1 MTVNAIPATKPSTA
15 ELIRSSAI
23 DLFFEHGYE
32 ATSLRAIAGEVGIQV
47 GSLYNHLTSKE
58 SLLYS
63 IMSTIMEDLLREFD
77 SRLAVVTDSVERLR
91 AAIEVHVFFHTAR
104 AREVFIGNS
113 ELRSLTAAHR
123 RKVVKLRDQYEE
135 RFVDIIER
143 GVADGSFEAPDPKT
157 HRLGDPRRRHEH
169 VDVVPARRPA
179 AARRHRRAVHR
190 PGAQRPGKRSLAAEP
205 SDAAV
210 QPSRLRGVAPVCEA
224 AVRTFARSGARGG
237 LEGRNAIGGGTNDC
251 RKDAASGHRGG
262 AAGCRHRRRGNCS
275 GE

>member
-47 GSLYNHLTSKE
+47 GSLYNHLSSKE

-77 SRLAVVTDSVERLR
+77 ARLAVVTDSVERLR

-143 GVADGSFEAPDPKT
+143 GVADGSFQAPDAKLTAWAILAVGTSTSTWFRPDG
-157 HRLGDPRRRHEH
+157 RLQLEEIATRYTDLVLNGL
-169 VDVVPARRPA
+169 ATA
-179 AARRHRRAVHR
+179 R
-190 PGAQRPGKRSLAAEP
+190 PG
-205 SDAAV
+205 
-210 QPSRLRGVAPVCEA
+210 
-224 AVRTFARSGARGG
+224 
-237 LEGRNAIGGGTNDC
+237 
-251 RKDAASGHRGG
+251 
-262 AAGCRHRRRGNCS
+262 
-275 GE
+275 

>member
-1 MTVNAIPATKPSTA
+1 MSTLPATKPSTA

-143 GVADGSFEAPDPKT
+143 GVADGSFQAPDPKLT
-157 HRLGDPRRRHEH
+157 AWAILAVGTSTSTWFRADGRLQLEEIASLYTELVLNGLT
-169 VDVVPARRPA
+169 A
-179 AARRHRRAVHR
+179 AHA
-190 PGAQRPGKRSLAAEP
+190 
-205 SDAAV
+205 
-210 QPSRLRGVAPVCEA
+210 
-224 AVRTFARSGARGG
+224 T
-237 LEGRNAIGGGTNDC
+237 
-251 RKDAASGHRGG
+251 
-262 AAGCRHRRRGNCS
+262 
-275 GE
+275 

>member
-1 MTVNAIPATKPSTA
+1 VTVNAIPATKPSTA

-47 GSLYNHLTSKE
+47 GSLYNHLSSKE

-77 SRLAVVTDSVERLR
+77 ARLAVVTDSVERLR

-143 GVADGSFEAPDPKT
+143 GVADGSFQAPDAKLTAWAILAVGTSTSTWFRPDG
-157 HRLGDPRRRHEH
+157 RLQLEEI
-169 VDVVPARRPA
+169 
-179 AARRHRRAVHR
+179 AARYTDFVLN
-190 PGAQRPGKRSLAAEP
+190 GLAT
-205 SDAAV
+205 
-210 QPSRLRGVAPVCEA
+210 
-224 AVRTFARSGARGG
+224 VRTG
-237 LEGRNAIGGGTNDC
+237 
-251 RKDAASGHRGG
+251 
-262 AAGCRHRRRGNCS
+262 
-275 GE
+275 

>member
-77 SRLAVVTDSVERLR
+77 ARLAVVTDSVERLR

-143 GVADGSFEAPDPKT
+143 GVADGSFQAPDAKLTAWAILAVGTSTSTWFRPDG
-157 HRLGDPRRRHEH
+157 RLQLEEI
-169 VDVVPARRPA
+169 A
-179 AARRHRRAVHR
+179 ALYTDLVLNGLATAR
-190 PGAQRPGKRSLAAEP
+190 PG
-205 SDAAV
+205 
-210 QPSRLRGVAPVCEA
+210 
-224 AVRTFARSGARGG
+224 
-237 LEGRNAIGGGTNDC
+237 
-251 RKDAASGHRGG
+251 
-262 AAGCRHRRRGNCS
+262 
-275 GE
+275 

>member
-1 MTVNAIPATKPSTA
+1 VNAQPATKPSTA

-77 SRLAVVTDSVERLR
+77 ARLASANDSDERLR

-113 ELRSLTAAHR
+113 ELRSLTPAHR

-135 RFVDIIER
+135 RFIDIIEK
-143 GVADGSFEAPDPKT
+143 GVADGSFMAPDPKIT
-157 HRLGDPRRRHEH
+157 AWAILAVGTSTSTWFRPDGRLQLNDIASLYTDLILNGLASGRPS
-169 VDVVPARRPA
+169 PAR
-179 AARRHRRAVHR
+179 
-190 PGAQRPGKRSLAAEP
+190 
-205 SDAAV
+205 
-210 QPSRLRGVAPVCEA
+210 
-224 AVRTFARSGARGG
+224 
-237 LEGRNAIGGGTNDC
+237 
-251 RKDAASGHRGG
+251 
-262 AAGCRHRRRGNCS
+262 
-275 GE
+275 

>member
-47 GSLYNHLTSKE
+47 GSLYNHLSSKE

-77 SRLAVVTDSVERLR
+77 ARLAVVTDSVERLR

-143 GVADGSFEAPDPKT
+143 GVADGSFQAPDAKLTAWAILAVGTSTSTWFRPDG
-157 HRLGDPRRRHEH
+157 RLQLEEI
-169 VDVVPARRPA
+169 
-179 AARRHRRAVHR
+179 AARYTDLVLNGLATAR
-190 PGAQRPGKRSLAAEP
+190 PG
-205 SDAAV
+205 
-210 QPSRLRGVAPVCEA
+210 
-224 AVRTFARSGARGG
+224 
-237 LEGRNAIGGGTNDC
+237 
-251 RKDAASGHRGG
+251 
-262 AAGCRHRRRGNCS
+262 
-275 GE
+275 

>member
-1 MTVNAIPATKPSTA
+1 MTVDAAPATKPSTA

-77 SRLAVVTDSVERLR
+77 ARLESVTDSVERLR

-113 ELRSLTAAHR
+113 ELRSLTTNHR

-135 RFVDIIER
+135 RFVDIIEQ
-143 GVADGSFEAPDPKT
+143 GVADGSFEAPDAKLTAWAILAVGTSTSTWFRPDG
-157 HRLGDPRRRHEH
+157 RLHLDDIATLYTDLVLNGLATGRPRR
-169 VDVVPARRPA
+169 
-179 AARRHRRAVHR
+179 
-190 PGAQRPGKRSLAAEP
+190 
-205 SDAAV
+205 
-210 QPSRLRGVAPVCEA
+210 
-224 AVRTFARSGARGG
+224 T
-237 LEGRNAIGGGTNDC
+237 
-251 RKDAASGHRGG
+251 
-262 AAGCRHRRRGNCS
+262 
-275 GE
+275 

>member
-1 MTVNAIPATKPSTA
+1 MSVEPATKPSTA
-15 ELIRSSAI
+15 DLIRTSAI

-77 SRLAVVTDSVERLR
+77 ARLESVTDSLKRLR
-91 AAIEVHVFFHTAR
+91 TAIEVHVFFHTAR

-135 RFVDIIER
+135 RFVDIIEQ
-143 GVADGSFEAPDPKT
+143 GVADGSFQAPDPKIT
-157 HRLGDPRRRHEH
+157 AWAILAVGTSTSTWFRPDGRLQLDDIATLYTDLVLNGL
-169 VDVVPARRPA
+169 ATGRPA
-179 AARRHRRAVHR
+179 AAR
-190 PGAQRPGKRSLAAEP
+190 
-205 SDAAV
+205 
-210 QPSRLRGVAPVCEA
+210 
-224 AVRTFARSGARGG
+224 
-237 LEGRNAIGGGTNDC
+237 
-251 RKDAASGHRGG
+251 
-262 AAGCRHRRRGNCS
+262 
-275 GE
+275 

>member
-1 MTVNAIPATKPSTA
+1 VNALPATKPSTA
-15 ELIRSSAI
+15 DLIRSSAI

-77 SRLAVVTDSVERLR
+77 SRLAVTDSVGRLR

-123 RKVVKLRDQYEE
+123 RKVVKLRDQYEQ
-135 RFVDIIER
+135 RFVDIIEQ
-143 GVADGSFEAPDPKT
+143 GVADGSFHAPDPKIT
-157 HRLGDPRRRHEH
+157 AWAILAVGTSTSTWFRTDGRLQLEEI
-169 VDVVPARRPA
+169 A
-179 AARRHRRAVHR
+179 ALYTELILN
-190 PGAQRPGKRSLAAEP
+190 GLAT
-205 SDAAV
+205 D
-210 QPSRLRGVAPVCEA
+210 
-224 AVRTFARSGARGG
+224 RSG
-237 LEGRNAIGGGTNDC
+237 
-251 RKDAASGHRGG
+251 
-262 AAGCRHRRRGNCS
+262 
-275 GE
+275 

>member
-1 MTVNAIPATKPSTA
+1 MSVVPASKPSTA
-15 ELIRSSAI
+15 DLIRTSAI

-77 SRLAVVTDSVERLR
+77 ARLESVTDSVQRLR
-91 AAIEVHVFFHTAR
+91 TAIEVHVFFHTAR

-135 RFVDIIER
+135 RFVDIIEK
-143 GVADGSFEAPDPKT
+143 GVADGSFEAADPKIT
-157 HRLGDPRRRHEH
+157 AWAILAVGTSTSTWFRPDGRLQLDDIATLYTDLVLNGLASGRPE
-169 VDVVPARRPA
+169 PAR
-179 AARRHRRAVHR
+179 
-190 PGAQRPGKRSLAAEP
+190 
-205 SDAAV
+205 
-210 QPSRLRGVAPVCEA
+210 
-224 AVRTFARSGARGG
+224 
-237 LEGRNAIGGGTNDC
+237 
-251 RKDAASGHRGG
+251 
-262 AAGCRHRRRGNCS
+262 
-275 GE
+275 

>member
-1 MTVNAIPATKPSTA
+1 MDDRVRKVGAVTVNAIPATKPSTA

-143 GVADGSFEAPDPKT
+143 GVADGSFQAPDPKLT
-157 HRLGDPRRRHEH
+157 AWAILAVGTSTSTWFRADGRLQLEEI
-169 VDVVPARRPA
+169 A
-179 AARRHRRAVHR
+179 ALYTELVLN
-190 PGAQRPGKRSLAAEP
+190 GLTAAH
-205 SDAAV
+205 A
-210 QPSRLRGVAPVCEA
+210 
-224 AVRTFARSGARGG
+224 T
-237 LEGRNAIGGGTNDC
+237 
-251 RKDAASGHRGG
+251 
-262 AAGCRHRRRGNCS
+262 
-275 GE
+275 

>member
-1 MTVNAIPATKPSTA
+1 MSVEPATKPSTA
-15 ELIRSSAI
+15 DLIRTSAI

-77 SRLAVVTDSVERLR
+77 ARLESVTDSVKRLR
-91 AAIEVHVFFHTAR
+91 TAIEVHVFFHTAR

-135 RFVDIIER
+135 RFVDIIEQ
-143 GVADGSFEAPDPKT
+143 GVADGSFQAPDPKIT
-157 HRLGDPRRRHEH
+157 AWAILAVGTSTSTWFRPDGRLQLDDIATLYTDLVLNGL
-169 VDVVPARRPA
+169 ATGRPA
-179 AARRHRRAVHR
+179 AAR
-190 PGAQRPGKRSLAAEP
+190 
-205 SDAAV
+205 
-210 QPSRLRGVAPVCEA
+210 
-224 AVRTFARSGARGG
+224 
-237 LEGRNAIGGGTNDC
+237 
-251 RKDAASGHRGG
+251 
-262 AAGCRHRRRGNCS
+262 
-275 GE
+275 

>member
-77 SRLAVVTDSVERLR
+77 ARLAVVTDSVERLR

-143 GVADGSFEAPDPKT
+143 G
-157 HRLGDPRRRHEH
+157 RRRRQL
-169 VDVVPARRPA
+169 PGARRRSSPPGRSSPSA
-179 AARRHRRAVHR
+179 RARRRGSAPTDACSSRRSPRCTRTWCSTDWR
-190 PGAQRPGKRSLAAEP
+190 PPAPADRF
-205 SDAAV
+205 DAADRGDA
-210 QPSRLRGVAPVCEA
+210 RLRGVAPVCEA
-224 AVRTFARSGARGG
+224 SRANVR
-237 LEGRNAIGGGTNDC
+237 
-251 RKDAASGHRGG
+251 
-262 AAGCRHRRRGNCS
+262 
-275 GE
+275 

>member
-1 MTVNAIPATKPSTA
+1 MSVEPATKPSTA
-15 ELIRSSAI
+15 DLIRTSAI

-77 SRLAVVTDSVERLR
+77 ARLESVTDSVKRLR
-91 AAIEVHVFFHTAR
+91 TAIEVHVFFHTAR

-135 RFVDIIER
+135 RFVDIIEQ
-143 GVADGSFEAPDPKT
+143 GVADGSFQAPDPKIT
-157 HRLGDPRRRHEH
+157 AWAILAVGTSTSTWFRPDGRLQLDDIATLYTDLVLNGLAAGRPA
-169 VDVVPARRPA
+169 PAR
-179 AARRHRRAVHR
+179 
-190 PGAQRPGKRSLAAEP
+190 
-205 SDAAV
+205 
-210 QPSRLRGVAPVCEA
+210 
-224 AVRTFARSGARGG
+224 
-237 LEGRNAIGGGTNDC
+237 
-251 RKDAASGHRGG
+251 
-262 AAGCRHRRRGNCS
+262 
-275 GE
+275 